1 MYCTVQLLISY
12 LFNPLHLLLKKRSRI
27 QLSSMISRSPTT
39 RGNRMPFRQPVQF
52 LVTRR
57 YRSTKRFIT
66 DSVSKPIEDIPA
78 MARLPTKLLLRSLFI
93 TSLMTSKVF
102 LQPSLSVLKALAIS
116 KSVLLNPDRNPLL
129 NRLLRW
135 TVYSHFCAGT
145 NSKEVMQSVN
155 KVKEMGY
162 QGVIL
167 GYSKEIILDP
177 HDHPT
182 TEGASK
188 VYSPRCYEMIDE
200 WKEGT
205 LQTLRMI
212 GPGDILAVK

>member
-1 MYCTVQLLISY
+1 
-12 LFNPLHLLLKKRSRI
+12 
-27 QLSSMISRSPTT
+27 
-39 RGNRMPFRQPVQF
+39 MPFSQPVQF

-57 YRSTKRFIT
+57 CPSIKRFIT

-78 MARLPTKLLLRSLFI
+78 MARLPTKQLLRSLFI
-93 TSLMTSKVF
+93 TSLMTSKAF
-102 LQPSLSVLKALAIS
+102 LRPSLSVLKVLATS
-116 KSVLLNPDRNPLL
+116 KSTLLNPDRNPLL

-135 TVYSHFCAGT
+135 TVYNHFCAGT

-167 GYSKEIILDP
+167 GYSKEIVLDP
-177 HDHPT
+177 HDHRMA
-182 TEGASK
+182 EGASK
-188 VYSPRCYEMIDE
+188 VYSSRCYEMVNE